1 MRIGLAEL
9 LVIVIVAVALIKPD
23 KLKDLA
29 KTISKALLIIKEENE
44 KIRKEVVEPVKDA
57 VAPITEPVK
66 EAVQP
71 VQDLQNEV
79 IDTVTD
85 IKKEVSPKINL
96 EK

>member
-9 LVIVIVAVALIKPD
+9 IVIIVIAVALIKPD

-29 KTISKALLIIKEENE
+29 KTISKALLVIKEENE
-44 KIRKEVVEPVKDA
+44 KIRKEVVEPVKD
-57 VAPITEPVK
+57 VMDPITEPVK
-66 EAVQP
+66 DAIQP

-79 IDTVTD
+79 MNTVTD
-85 IKKEVSPKINL
+85 IKEEVTPKINI